1 MTEEERIAQL
11 TEGMRFERK
20 PAVTAREKKTYAALE
35 ADCDEAVKALRK
47 LRLRLWHAAQGD
59 YRSLPMEEA
68 RALLEE
74 VKEKTDAA
82 LQKCLRE
89 EKK

>member
-20 PAVTAREKKTYAALE
+20 SAVTARERAAYAALE
-35 ADCDEAVKALRK
+35 ADCGEAVKALRK

-59 YRSLPMEEA
+59 YRSLPPGEA

-74 VKEKTDAA
+74 VKEKIEAA
-82 LQKCLRE
+82 LGKSFLC
-89 EKK
+89 